1 VRARYI
7 GAAAAAILAAVA
19 LTGCSSQAGSSEL
32 TVTPAAG
39 SAHSVSIDDVTCL
52 TVSGKFTASS
62 AERVGDLPQ
71 FVATA
76 TASTQRTTTW
86 LHLDDDS
93 WFMSTGA
100 FTHDD
105 GTVTFDGVEGKLGTS
120 SGDDYPT
127 QFDGAATIEGTV
139 SCTSEKEL

>member
-1 VRARYI
+1 MRARHI
-7 GAAAAAILAAVA
+7 GAAAAILAAIA
-19 LTGCSSQAGSSEL
+19 LTACSADADSSAL
-32 TVTPAAG
+32 TVTPADG
-39 SAHSVSIDDVTCL
+39 SAQNVSIGGVNCV
-52 TVSGKFTASS
+52 TVSSTFTASS
-62 AERVGDLPQ
+62 TERVGDLPQ

-120 SGDDYPT
+120 TGDQYPT
-127 QFDGAATIEGTV
+127 QFDGAATLDGTV